1 MSSKIISYEEAMNIV
16 ENGKF
21 YRQDTNHVGMPLNNV
36 VCDYCNTSKLSGAW
50 KIQEQPNI
58 DLCMNC
64 FIKLR
69 NVPGIGQSSLP
80 VVGNI
85 SGGGFVMTKMMQD
98 SVLKPEGL
106 GGFVMTNMMQDS
118 VKPKVYTY
126 MMQDSVRK
134 PTGLGETGFSHIR
147 PKQYNWDD
155 MTAMTATLMMQDS
168 VKPYNSN
175 IEPMGY
181 NMFGSGDNKYSEFI
195 NEKQNENKK
204 DNKPQLLTRMRQ
216 DSISKK

>member
-85 SGGGFVMTKMMQD
+85 SGGGFVMT
-98 SVLKPEGL
+98 
-106 GGFVMTNMMQDS
+106 N
-118 VKPKVYTY
+118 

-147 PKQYNWDD
+147 PKQYNWND

-181 NMFGSGDNKYSEFI
+181 NIFGSGDNKYSEFI